1 MLTANSY
8 ITLISKNS
16 IVQEKY
22 KYSNRFLF
30 NFNTA
35 LQIKI
40 IYSHLF
46 AEILN
51 PGVIES
57 NAIEAKASLMCL
69 STCDFFFLSLSLTFT

>member
-1 MLTANSY
+1 MLTINSY

-22 KYSNRFLF
+22 KYSNLFLF
-30 NFNTA
+30 NLNTA

-51 PGVIES
+51 PGVMEMLKP
-57 NAIEAKASLMCL
+57 A
-69 STCDFFFLSLSLTFT
+69 